1 MARKTETKES
11 VRKRGKRGKWKKFRR
26 KYCMTSKNTMRRNR
40 SGMNGANKGK
50 QKKKF
55 LRDNDGSANHC

>member
-55 LRDNDGSANHC
+55 